1 MTTVESIHFRA
12 ASFLVILGVGGY
24 LISGPITASAP
35 EKQELEVRK
44 ESPEKLPLSEGEARR
59 TARLLSE
66 VLRSTLF
73 SIHRN
78 YFKPPLQQPIP
89 SRALEDVFFRV
100 SRHSGITME
109 WLAVNAHA
117 MSIEHRPDDDFE
129 RRAVR
134 ALDRGKSYYEET
146 LSGEYRRADSITL
159 FSNCIKCHT
168 SSKPAP
174 VAAIVVRVPLEDS

>member
-1 MTTVESIHFRA
+1 MTRVEFIRFTA
-12 ASFLVILGVGGY
+12 ASFLVILGVGGN
-24 LISGPITASAP
+24 LLSGPITASAP

-66 VLRSTLF
+66 VMRSTLF

-100 SRHSGITME
+100 SRHSGIMME

-174 VAAIVVRVPLEDS
+174 VAAVVVRVPLEDF